1 MSSIGFQAQNSE
13 LEAKTLLDQVSAK
26 VNNYENMV
34 LDFKY
39 VLDNSEENIHQETR
53 GDVTLVGD
61 NYLLNI
67 LGITR
72 IFN

>member
-1 MSSIGFQAQNSE
+1 MKKIIVFIITMSSIGFQAQNSE

-39 VLDNSEENIHQETR
+39 VLDLSLIH
-53 GDVTLVGD
+53 
-61 NYLLNI
+61 I
-67 LGITR
+67 
-72 IFN
+72 